1 MFWDVELNEI
11 ASLRERDPD
20 CWTVAEATLFW
31 LREPPARSSPRSWR
45 AMDRR
50 SCHGSVTA
58 VGACA
63 PRVSRFVEPQEE
75 LPTDEQSTA
84 SRVSRTWL
92 EEAVEGLLG
101 RGGHRAAG
109 IGWRSGGRGRSS
121 LGAPS
126 PLSAPGGGGVPRY
139 LAADMPAADHAVRC
153 SCSSASSCPPIG
165 TLDVAGHRSE
175 PVYCNQLNG
184 SENPGVVANR
194 RWYFQCVELANRWL
208 VDGLGAPRIEG
219 NADEMCDNADRASY
233 DVHPRG
239 TAHEPVPGDLL
250 VWSGHRF
257 GHVGVVTS
265 VSSKAIAFASQ
276 NYGAGGLQYPLL
288 TTPRAGG
295 FFGSPHGDRVL
306 SARCII
312 HPKNLKSTT
321 PAVAADPCAGVSP
334 AHEGKYCGGSRQ
346 SGFGGGDAST
356 LYTCRGGSA
365 TAARCR
371 GTCTL
376 EPAGRDDHCS

>member
-1 MFWDVELNEI
+1 M
-11 ASLRERDPD
+11 
-20 CWTVAEATLFW
+20 
-31 LREPPARSSPRSWR
+31 
-45 AMDRR
+45 
-50 SCHGSVTA
+50 
-58 VGACA
+58 
-63 PRVSRFVEPQEE
+63 
-75 LPTDEQSTA
+75 
-84 SRVSRTWL
+84 
-92 EEAVEGLLG
+92 
-101 RGGHRAAG
+101 
-109 IGWRSGGRGRSS
+109 
-121 LGAPS
+121 
-126 PLSAPGGGGVPRY
+126 
-139 LAADMPAADHAVRC
+139 
-153 SCSSASSCPPIG
+153 
-165 TLDVAGHRSE
+165 
-175 PVYCNQLNG
+175 
-184 SENPGVVANR
+184 
-194 RWYFQCVELANRWL
+194 
-208 VDGLGAPRIEG
+208 
-219 NADEMCDNADRASY
+219 
-233 DVHPRG
+233 
-239 TAHEPVPGDLL
+239 
-250 VWSGHRF
+250 
-257 GHVGVVTS
+257 GVVTS